1 MLMKFSVTEL
11 GGIDEDMKLQIHCL
25 EKEAYSHVL
34 RAFIAQSDLLSWV
47 CYSVYDLLLC
57 NSFLTANYNCLN
69 CLYLAGFILN
79 FILIAVLQSP
89 TGPNPCLG

>member
-1 MLMKFSVTEL
+1 MKFSVTEL

-57 NSFLTANYNCLN
+57 NSFLTAIIIVWI
-69 CLYLAGFILN
+69 AFILLVLFWISSLLLYYN
-79 FILIAVLQSP
+79 HQRVQILV
-89 TGPNPCLG
+89 

>member
-34 RAFIAQSDLLSWV
+34 SAFIAQSDLLSWV

-69 CLYLAGFILN
+69 CLYLAGCILN
-79 FILIAVLQSP
+79 FILIGVLQSP
-89 TGPNPCLG
+89 MGPNPCLG

>member
-34 RAFIAQSDLLSWV
+34 SAFIAQSDLLSWV

-57 NSFLTANYNCLN
+57 NSFLTA
-69 CLYLAGFILN
+69 I
-79 FILIAVLQSP
+79 IIV
-89 TGPNPCLG
+89 

>member
-57 NSFLTANYNCLN
+57 NSFLTAIIIVWI
-69 CLYLAGFILN
+69 AFILLVLFWISSLLLYYN
-79 FILIAVLQSP
+79 HQRVQILV
-89 TGPNPCLG
+89 

>member
-34 RAFIAQSDLLSWV
+34 SAFIAQSDLLSWV

-57 NSFLTANYNCLN
+57 NSFLTAIIIVWI
-69 CLYLAGFILN
+69 AFILLVLFWISSLLLYYN
-79 FILIAVLQSP
+79 HQRVQILV
-89 TGPNPCLG
+89 